1 MAAPLVIEVN
11 HVDKIYEPRREIDR
25 RADRPSSHGQTI
37 LLNTRAAYRTGMRLA
52 IRIVVKGG

>member
-1 MAAPLVIEVN
+1 MAVPLVIEVN
-11 HVDKIYEPRREIDR
+11 HVD
-25 RADRPSSHGQTI
+25 GQTI